1 MDNTNF
7 NDLNIGKQVEQ
18 NPREIITVRPN
29 IATQKLP
36 FVGIS
41 ANTAGTKE
49 ISMILAII
57 PPDVTSEPHFH
68 SNYET
73 AIYFLKGRIETR
85 YGRGLKHSVV
95 NEAGDFIF
103 IPPGTPHQHQ
113 NLSATELAQVLVA
126 RNTPNE
132 QEDIVPYD
140 PTLES

>member
-29 IATQKLP
+29 LATHKLP

-41 ANTAGTKE
+41 ANTVDTKE

-57 PPDVTSEPHFH
+57 PPNVTSEPHFH

-85 YGRGLKHSVV
+85 YG
-95 NEAGDFIF
+95 
-103 IPPGTPHQHQ
+103 
-113 NLSATELAQVLVA
+113 
-126 RNTPNE
+126 
-132 QEDIVPYD
+132 
-140 PTLES
+140 